1 MKFLYLLLFLIVL
14 VFGFVLS
21 ILNSA
26 PVKINFYY
34 GWLEMPLS
42 FALLAAFILGT
53 LIGLSSKIWSNLVLR
68 RRYSKLSKEA
78 DITKREVSSL
88 RTYPAKHIN

>member
-1 MKFLYLLLFLIVL
+1 MKLLYLLLFLIVL

-42 FALLAAFILGT
+42 FALLAAFILGV
-53 LIGLSSKIWSNLVLR
+53 LIGLSSKIRSNLVLR
-68 RRYSKLSKEA
+68 HRYSKLSKEA
-78 DITKREVSSL
+78 DIAKSEVSSL
-88 RTYPAKHIN
+88 RTYPAKQIN